1 MKNVLGRER
10 ERGGGGEG
18 VGEGNKTPI
27 RVSFPGSMLT
37 KHQ

>member
-10 ERGGGGEG
+10 ERGGGEG